1 MPFGEYPYSIDDKGR
16 VVMPQGF
23 RDFVEDGM
31 VLTRG
36 LEGCLY
42 LFPSSTWKRI
52 EEELVKLPLADPA
65 GRQFVRFFYSGASK
79 VRLDAQGRISVPTTL
94 RQFAAL
100 DNEVIV
106 AGAPNR
112 LELWDEARWL
122 NEINHI
128 QANPPMQEL
137 LPDILQ
143 RLIG

>member
-16 VVMPQGF
+16 VVMPAPF
-23 RDFVEDGM
+23 RDFVEDGL

-42 LFPSSTWKRI
+42 VFPTSTWKRI
-52 EEELVKLPLADPA
+52 EDELLKLPLTDPG

-79 VRLDAQGRISVPTTL
+79 VRLDGQFRVSVPATL

-100 DNEVIV
+100 DGEVII

-112 LELWDEARWL
+112 LEFWSEARWL
-122 NEINHI
+122 AEIGNI
-128 QANPPMQEL
+128 QANPPIQEL